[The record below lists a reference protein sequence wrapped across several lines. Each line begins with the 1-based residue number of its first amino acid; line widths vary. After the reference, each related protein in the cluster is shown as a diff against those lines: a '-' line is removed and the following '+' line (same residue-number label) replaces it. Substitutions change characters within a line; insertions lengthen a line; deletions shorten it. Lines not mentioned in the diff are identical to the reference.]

1 MMAGNFETLLDDA
14 LNQSGEASPTN
25 TAGQETS
32 EIAGLVSVAR
42 QVKVLAPAP
51 PFRLTEGRRK
61 FLDEAER
68 VMAKRAQRRWG
79 RGWLE
84 PRPAWLVSMAVIVL
98 FTGAA
103 FTLIMMSGMLD
114 NHSPSVPIMATP
126 VMSPTYTA
134 TPTRMVRMSPDNMP
148 LPTFEKSQGQLCVP
162 EPKPVPEPIRPASST
177 VRSNS
182 ELVSYKCLKL

>member
-1 MMAGNFETLLDDA
+1 MAGNFETLLDDA
-14 LNQSGEASPTN
+14 LNRSREALPTG
-25 TAGQETS
+25 AEGKEMP
-32 EIAGLVSVAR
+32 EIAGLVALAR
-42 QVKVLAPAP
+42 QVTVLAPAP
-51 PFRLTEGRRK
+51 PFHLAEGRRK

-68 VMAKRAQRRWG
+68 VSTQRARRRWG
-79 RGWLE
+79 RDLLE

-98 FTGAA
+98 FAGAA

-114 NHSPSVPIMATP
+114 NHSPAVPIMATP
-126 VMSPTYTA
+126 AMSPTFTA

-148 LPTFEKSQGQLCVP
+148 LPAIQKSQGQLCAP
-162 EPKPVPEPIRPASST
+162 EPKPAPEPVHPAGPT